1 MKALRIIC
9 LIASLGLLAL
19 FAQANAQETVNSRI
33 SRLEREVNQHV
44 SRGGHDDSVKR
55 LTTVQVTLSH
65 LIERVSRIEG
75 FGGGLSAV
83 IVILQIAMLVMDRR
97 QPRR

>member
-83 IVILQIAMLVMDRR
+83 IVILQIAMLAMDRR
-97 QPRR
+97 QSRR